1 MKLRLF
7 NTANSSP
14 SHRVRIAL
22 ALKGVPYEY
31 VAVDIRKMAQKG
43 ADYVALNPQAVLPT
57 LEVDGVPL
65 AQTLAIVE
73 WLDETFP
80 EPPLLPRDALA
91 RAKVRRVA
99 AMIATDITPL
109 HSMRVSKA
117 IVADLGQKPEMLRG
131 WTQRWIGE
139 GFGAIEQIISGEG
152 GTFCFGDTPT
162 MADIFLIPAVHIA
175 GVSGLEMEAFP
186 RIASIDVRARAHPAF
201 MDAHPSRQ
209 VDAGA

>member
-14 SHRVRIAL
+14 SYRVRIAL
-22 ALKGVPYEY
+22 ALKGLAYEY
-31 VAVDIRKMAQKG
+31 VAVDLRKMAHKSD
-43 ADYVALNPQAVLPT
+43 DYVAMNPQGVLPT

-65 AQTLAIVE
+65 AQTIAIFE

-80 EPPLLPRDALA
+80 TPPLLPGDALT

-117 IVADLGQKPEMLRG
+117 IVTDLGQTPEVLRA
-131 WTQRWIGE
+131 WSQRWIGE
-139 GFGAIEQIISGEG
+139 GLAAVERVIGAGA
-152 GTFCFGDTPT
+152 FCFGDAPT
-162 MADIFLIPAVHIA
+162 MADAFLIPAVHIGRIS
-175 GVSGLEMEAFP
+175 GVDMNAFP
-186 RIASIDVRARAHPAF
+186 RVAAIDAQASEHPAFVAAHPARQP
-201 MDAHPSRQ
+201 DA
-209 VDAGA
+209 

>member
-22 ALKGVPYEY
+22 ALKGVAYDY
-31 VAVDIRKMAQKG
+31 VAVDIRNMAHKT
-43 ADYVALNPQAVLPT
+43 ADYVAMNPQGVLPT
-57 LEVDGVPL
+57 LEVDGVAL

-73 WLDETFP
+73 WLEETFP
-80 EPPLLPRDALA
+80 TPPLLPADAFA

-117 IVADLGQKPEMLRG
+117 IVSELGQKPEALKG

-139 GFGAIEQIISGEG
+139 GFAAVERVIADEH
-152 GTFCFGDTPT
+152 GTFCFGDAPT
-162 MADIFLIPAVHIA
+162 MADVFLIPAIHIA
-175 GVSGLEMEAFP
+175 KVSGVEMGAYP
-186 RIASIDVRARAHPAF
+186 HIAAIDANAREHPAF
-201 MDAHPSRQ
+201 AAAHPLRQ
-209 VDAGA
+209 PDA

>member
-31 VAVDIRKMAQKG
+31 VAVDIRKMAHRQ
-43 ADYVALNPQAVLPT
+43 ADYVAMNPQGVLPT
-57 LEVDGVPL
+57 LEVDGVAL

-73 WLDETFP
+73 WLEETFP
-80 EPPLLPRDALA
+80 EPSLLPRDALA

-117 IVADLGQKPEMLRG
+117 IVKDLGQTSDALRA
-131 WTQRWIGE
+131 WAQRWMSE
-139 GFGAIEQIISGEG
+139 GLAAVEKVIDQRGA
-152 GTFCFGDTPT
+152 FCFGEVPT
-162 MADIFLIPAVHIA
+162 MADVFLIPAVHIA
-175 GVSGLEMEAFP
+175 KVTGVAVNAFP
-186 RIASIDVRARAHPAF
+186 RIAEIDEHAREHPAF
-201 MDAHPSRQ
+201 AAAHPSRQ
-209 VDAGA
+209 PDA

>member
-7 NTANSSP
+7 NTAHSSP

-22 ALKGVPYEY
+22 ALKGLPYEY
-31 VAVDIRKMAQKG
+31 LAVDIRKMAHKG
-43 ADYVALNPQAVLPT
+43 ADYIELNPQGVLPT

-73 WLDETFP
+73 WLEEIFP
-80 EPPLLPRDALA
+80 SPPLLPRDSFE

-99 AMIATDITPL
+99 AMVATDITPL

-117 IVADLGQKPEMLRG
+117 IVADLGQSADAVRI

-139 GFGAIEQIISGEG
+139 GFAAIEKIIAGG
-152 GTFCFGDTPT
+152 AGTFSFGDEPT
-162 MADIFLIPAVHIA
+162 MADVFLVPAVHIA
-175 GVSGLEMEAFP
+175 KTAGVDIDKFP
-186 RIASIDVRARAHPAF
+186 RIFGVDRRAQSHPAF
-201 MDAHPSRQ
+201 IAAHPSRQ
-209 VDAGA
+209 PDA

>member
-22 ALKGVPYEY
+22 ALKGLPYEY
-31 VAVDIRKMAQKG
+31 VAVDIRKMAHKSP
-43 ADYVALNPQAVLPT
+43 DYLNLNPQGVLPL

-73 WLDETFP
+73 WLEEIFP
-80 EPPLLPRDALA
+80 APPLLPRDALA
-91 RAKVRRVA
+91 RARVRRVA

-117 IVADLGQKPEMLRG
+117 IVADLQQKPEVLRT

-139 GFGAIEQIISGEG
+139 GFAAVERVIAGEG
-152 GTFCFGDTPT
+152 RPFCFGEAPT
-162 MADIFLIPAVHIA
+162 MADVFLVPAAHVAKTA
-175 GVSGLEMEAFP
+175 GVEMAQFPLICGVEA
-186 RIASIDVRARAHPAF
+186 AAQSHPAF
-201 MDAHPSRQ
+201 IAAHPSRQ
-209 VDAGA
+209 PDAS

>member
-31 VAVDIRKMAQKG
+31 VPVDIRKMAHKE
-43 ADYVALNPQAVLPT
+43 ADYVARNPQGVLPT

-65 AQTLAIVE
+65 AQTIAIVE
-73 WLDETFP
+73 WLEETFP
-80 EPPLLPRDALA
+80 TPPLLPRDALA

-117 IVADLGQKPEMLRG
+117 IVTDLGQKPEILRS
-131 WTQRWIGE
+131 WSQRWIGE
-139 GFGAIEQIISGEG
+139 GFAAIERIVSGEG
-152 GTFCFGDTPT
+152 GTFCFGDAPT
-162 MADIFLIPAVHIA
+162 LADAFLIPAVHI
-175 GVSGLEMEAFP
+175 GRVSGVDIDAFP
-186 RIASIDVRARAHPAF
+186 RIASIDAKAREHAAF
-201 MDAHPSRQ
+201 VAAHPSRQ
-209 VDAGA
+209 PDA